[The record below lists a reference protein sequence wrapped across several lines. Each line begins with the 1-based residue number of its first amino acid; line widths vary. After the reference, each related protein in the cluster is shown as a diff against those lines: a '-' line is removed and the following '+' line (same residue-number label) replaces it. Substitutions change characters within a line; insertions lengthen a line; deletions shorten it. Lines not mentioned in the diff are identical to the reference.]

1 MTLESAVKRRQ
12 VRSLY
17 HFTTT
22 IGLRYILK
30 HEAVLSRS
38 RLLRLCEAED
48 DAPNWFADILELMD
62 DDRLD
67 RLIDF
72 VNTSISLPNTFLLK
86 AYVERHQA
94 PYLQWCILEIDAS
107 ELLREGVLFSIS
119 NAASD
124 SAKRNGIVPGE
135 AGFEAMFAPTV
146 RNKYRVFDRRHKL
159 PHQPTD
165 IQAEALIP
173 NNVSASKI
181 RGVLFESESGLNA
194 TVASFKQL
202 GQQFGDLRF
211 DVNAE
216 AFSTDLSVLQQAL
229 D

>member
-1 MTLESAVKRRQ
+1 MTLDSAVSERQ

-30 HEAVLSRS
+30 HEAILSRS
-38 RLLRLCEAED
+38 RLQSLCEAEGD
-48 DAPNWFADILELMD
+48 TSNWFEDILELMD
-62 DDRLD
+62 DNRLD

-72 VNTSISLPNTFLLK
+72 VNTSISLPNTYLLN
-86 AYVERHQA
+86 AYVGRHEA
-94 PYLQWCILEIDAS
+94 PYLQWCILEIEAS
-107 ELLREGVLFSIS
+107 ELLREGVLFSVS

-124 SAKRNGIVPGE
+124 SAKRNGIVAGE
-135 AGFEAMFAPTV
+135 AGFEALFAPTV
-146 RNKYRVFDRRHKL
+146 RNKYRVFERRQKL

-173 NNVSASKI
+173 NYVPASKI
-181 RGVLFESESGLNA
+181 RGVLFGSESCLNA

-202 GQQFGDLRF
+202 GQEWGDLRF
-211 DVNAE
+211 DVNAG

-229 D
+229 Y

>member
-1 MTLESAVKRRQ
+1 MTLDSAVSERQ

-30 HEAVLSRS
+30 HEAILSRS
-38 RLLRLCEAED
+38 RLQSLCEAEG
-48 DAPNWFADILELMD
+48 DASNWFEDILELMD
-62 DDRLD
+62 DNRLD

-72 VNTSISLPNTFLLK
+72 VNTSISLPNTYLLN
-86 AYVERHQA
+86 AYVGRHEA
-94 PYLQWCILEIDAS
+94 PYLQWCILEIEAS
-107 ELLREGVLFSIS
+107 ELLREGVLFSVS

-124 SAKRNGIVPGE
+124 SAKRNGIVAGE
-135 AGFEAMFAPTV
+135 AGFEALFAPTV
-146 RNKYRVFDRRHKL
+146 RNKYRVFERRQKL

-173 NNVSASKI
+173 NYVPASKI
-181 RGVLFESESGLNA
+181 RGVLFGSESCLNA

-202 GQQFGDLRF
+202 GQEWGDLRF
-211 DVNAE
+211 DVNAG

-229 D
+229 Y

>member
-1 MTLESAVKRRQ
+1 MTLDSAVSERQ

-30 HEAVLSRS
+30 HKAILSRS
-38 RLLRLCEAED
+38 RLQSLCEAEG
-48 DAPNWFADILELMD
+48 DASNWFEDILELMD
-62 DDRLD
+62 DNRLD
-67 RLIDF
+67 HLIDF
-72 VNTSISLPNTFLLK
+72 VNTSISLPNTYLLN
-86 AYVERHQA
+86 AYVGRHEA
-94 PYLQWCILEIDAS
+94 PYLQWCILEIEAS
-107 ELLREGVLFSIS
+107 ELLREGVLFSVS

-124 SAKRNGIVPGE
+124 SAKRNGIVAGE
-135 AGFEAMFAPTV
+135 AGFEALFAPTV
-146 RNKYRVFDRRHKL
+146 RNKYRVFERHQKL

-173 NNVSASKI
+173 NYVPASKI
-181 RGVLFESESGLNA
+181 RGVLFGSESCLNA

-202 GQQFGDLRF
+202 GQEWGDLRF
-211 DVNAE
+211 DVNAG

-229 D
+229 Y

>member
-1 MTLESAVKRRQ
+1 MTLDSAVSERQ

-30 HEAVLSRS
+30 HEAILSRS
-38 RLLRLCEAED
+38 RLQSLCEAEG
-48 DAPNWFADILELMD
+48 DASNWFEDILELMD
-62 DDRLD
+62 DNRLD

-72 VNTSISLPNTFLLK
+72 VNTSISLPNTYLLN
-86 AYVERHQA
+86 AYVGRHEA
-94 PYLQWCILEIDAS
+94 PYLQWCILEIEAS
-107 ELLREGVLFSIS
+107 ELLREGVLFSVS

-124 SAKRNGIVPGE
+124 SAKRNGIVAGE
-135 AGFEAMFAPTV
+135 AGFEALFAPTV
-146 RNKYRVFDRRHKL
+146 RNKYRVFERGQKL

-173 NNVSASKI
+173 NYVPASKI
-181 RGVLFESESGLNA
+181 RGVLFGSESCLNA

-202 GQQFGDLRF
+202 GQEWGDLRF
-211 DVNAE
+211 DVNAG

-229 D
+229 Y